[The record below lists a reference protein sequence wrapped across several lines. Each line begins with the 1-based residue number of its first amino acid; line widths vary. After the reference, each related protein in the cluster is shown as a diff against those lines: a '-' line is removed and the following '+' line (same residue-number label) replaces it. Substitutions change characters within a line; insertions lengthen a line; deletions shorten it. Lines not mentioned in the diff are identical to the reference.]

1 MMTDRTGCRA
11 VLDVTVKFRFEMT
24 ARSLSL
30 WAPAKVNL
38 YLEIVG
44 DRPDG
49 FHELST
55 IFQSIGVMDRVTVSV
70 KPGMGHIHVS
80 CANEAVPND
89 PRNLAHKAAAL
100 MVTAFPDAAAR
111 LSNIDIVIEKNI
123 PVAAGLAGGS
133 ADAAATLVGLDMLW
147 DLGLTRIELQDL
159 AAKFGSD
166 ISFCVGG
173 GTALATG
180 RGEVLD
186 ALPGVSN
193 LWVVLGKY
201 QDLSIST
208 PWAYKRY
215 RELFE
220 AEYARDYDTQKSRHD
235 QVRSGA
241 IVRLLSH
248 LAKGDR
254 TDLADLKPLLR
265 NDLERSVLPDHE
277 KIQTLRACF
286 SDHSDLGAMMS
297 GSGPTVFAIA
307 ADEAEANRIRTA
319 VRADIPDKTL
329 GLWTAPFSAQ
339 GIHLDTRA

>member
-1 MMTDRTGCRA
+1 
-11 VLDVTVKFRFEMT
+11 MT
-24 ARSLSL
+24 AKSLSL

-55 IFQSIGVMDRVTVSV
+55 IFQSIGIQDRVRVTVKS
-70 KPGMGHIHVS
+70 GMDHIEVS
-80 CANEAVPND
+80 CADGAVPND
-89 PRNLAHKAAAL
+89 KTNLAYRAAEL
-100 MVTAFPDAAAR
+100 MRQQFPKPAAR
-111 LSNIDIVIEKNI
+111 YNNIEIGIEKNV

-133 ADAAATLVGLDMLW
+133 ADAAAVLVALDMLW
-147 DLGLTRIELQDL
+147 ELGLTRLELEEL
-159 AAKFGSD
+159 AAEFGSD

-201 QDLSIST
+201 QDLSVST

-215 RELFE
+215 RERFE
-220 AEYARDYDTQKSRHD
+220 AEYARDRDTQTSRHD

-241 IVRLLSH
+241 MVRLLSQ

-254 TDLADLKPLLR
+254 ADLASLKGLLR
-265 NDLERSVLPDHE
+265 NDLERAVLPEHE
-277 KIQTLRACF
+277 LIQTLRACF
-286 SDHSDLGAMMS
+286 AVHAPLGAMMS

-307 ADEAEANRIRTA
+307 EDQADAERIKTA
-319 VRADIPDKTL
+319 VRADIPDDNL

-339 GIHLDTRA
+339 GIHLDTAA